1 MALKNSVVAR
11 ADGFATRADR
21 TAARSQLRA
30 LATKDH
36 GIIQQWAARH
46 NAEPATGEATPSGP
60 ATLTVTDG
68 GAGIRFNFP
77 GIARFRP
84 ISWTEWF
91 DNFDRHEL
99 TFVFEEEVA
108 DRAYEY
114 WQARGGGD
122 GHDQDDWF
130 QAEAELGPRS
140 AGAARYRLVKE
151 AEDPGA

>member
-1 MALKNSVVAR
+1 MELKNSVVAR

-21 TAARSQLRA
+21 TAPRSQLRA

-36 GIIQQWAARH
+36 GIIQRWAERH

-60 ATLTVTDG
+60 ATLRVTDG

-122 GHDQDDWF
+122 GHDQDDWC
-130 QAEAELGPRS
+130 QADAELGPHS

-151 AEDPGA
+151 DPGT